1 MFFSQKQFI
10 CLRRVV
16 CIEILI
22 CMLGSSGN
30 SEDKSDFGD
39 YPPQV
44 KQYLQCLFSEGQH
57 RYAFRPDYPG
67 GFDAW
72 RKQARP
78 VLTNLIGLDKISEQV
93 GHHVSKVELMQIDDL
108 GEYTRQRG
116 WIETEP
122 HIRIKFWLLTPKKRG
137 PFPLAILPHGHDSR
151 GYDTSAGVYHD
162 QAHRD
167 RTLSGDRD
175 VAVQAVKRGF
185 LAIAPATRGLA
196 DGGLPDP
203 KGRHGDRGCRAQ
215 LMHCLLAGRTAIGER
230 VWDMQRIIDWAV
242 TLEDVDATNVL
253 MMGNSGGGVTTLYA
267 AACDER
273 ITIAVPSCSFTS
285 YTSPNGYIYHCD
297 CNLVPGILE
306 LGDMCDV
313 AGLIAPRHLLAV
325 NGKKDSLH
333 SAEDVKRSA
342 RGAQAIYTAA
352 GCPDHFEHRWGSEG
366 HRFYKDLMWDFV
378 ADALT
383 K

>member
-1 MFFSQKQFI
+1 MLFSQRRFDYLREII
-10 CLRRVV
+10 C
-16 CIEILI
+16 IAILI
-22 CMLGSSGN
+22 CTFPTYATA
-30 SEDKSDFGD
+30 EDRKDYGD
-39 YPPQV
+39 YPEEV
-44 KQYLQCLFSEGQH
+44 RQYLQSLLSKGQH
-57 RYAFRPDYPG
+57 KHAFRADYPG

-72 RKQARP
+72 QKQTRP
-78 VLTNLIGLDKISEQV
+78 VLHKLVGLDKISEQA
-93 GHHVSKVELMQIDDL
+93 GLHTAKVQLQTIEDMGD
-108 GEYTRQRG
+108 YTRQKG

-122 HIRIKFWLLTPKKRG
+122 HVRILFWLLKPKKHG
-137 PFPLAILPHGHDSR
+137 PFPLAIFPHGHDAR

-162 QAHRD
+162 QAHRSKIL
-167 RTLSGDRD
+167 REDRD

-230 VWDMQRIIDWAV
+230 VWDMQRIIDWA
-242 TLEDVDATNVL
+242 TTRPDVDAKNVL
-253 MMGNSGGGVTTLYA
+253 MMGNSGGGMTTLYT

-273 ITIAVPSCSFTS
+273 ITIAVPSCSFTT

-306 LGDMCDV
+306 LGEMGDV

-325 NGKKDSLH
+325 NGKKDALH
-333 SAEDVKRSA
+333 SSADINRSA
-342 RGAQAIYTAA
+342 KRTRAIYVAA
-352 GCPDHFEHRWGSEG
+352 GYPDRFEHRWGSEG

-378 ADALT
+378 MGALR

>member
-1 MFFSQKQFI
+1 MFFSQKRFI
-10 CLRRVV
+10 CLRGIV
-16 CIEILI
+16 CIGVLI
-22 CMLGSSGN
+22 CLTALCVYA
-30 SEDKSDFGD
+30 EERSDFGD

-44 KQYLQCLFSEGQH
+44 KQYLQSLFGKGQSK
-57 RYAFRPDYPG
+57 YAFRSDYPG

-72 RKQARP
+72 QKQARP
-78 VLTNLIGLDKISEQV
+78 VLNNLIGLDKISEQA
-93 GHHVSKVELMQIDDL
+93 GSHVSQVELIEIDDL

-122 HIRIKFWLLTPKKRG
+122 HVRIKFWLLRPKKRG

-162 QAHRD
+162 QAHQD
-167 RTLSGDRD
+167 KTLGGDRD

-185 LAIAPATRGLA
+185 VAIAPATRGLA

-230 VWDMQRIIDWAV
+230 VWDMQRIIEWAV
-242 TLEDVDATNVL
+242 TLPDVDATNVL
-253 MMGNSGGGVTTLYA
+253 MMGNSGGGVTTLYT

-273 ITIAVPSCSFTS
+273 VTIAVPSCSFTS

-297 CNLVPGILE
+297 CNLVPGIFE
-306 LGDMCDV
+306 FGDMCDV
-313 AGLIAPRHLLAV
+313 AGLVAPRHLLAV

-333 SAEDVKRSA
+333 SAADVNRSA
-342 RGAQAIYTAA
+342 RRTQAIYTAA

-366 HRFYKDLMWDFV
+366 HRFYKDLMWDFA

>member
-1 MFFSQKQFI
+1 
-10 CLRRVV
+10 
-16 CIEILI
+16 
-22 CMLGSSGN
+22 MLPLYGN
-30 SEDKSDFGD
+30 AEDKNDFGD
-39 YPPQV
+39 YPEQV
-44 KQYLQCLFSEGQH
+44 KQYLQYLFTKGQQK
-57 RYAFRPDYPG
+57 YAFRSDYPG
-67 GFDAW
+67 GFDTW
-72 RKQARP
+72 QKQAHP
-78 VLTNLIGLDKISEQV
+78 VLSKLVGLDKISEQV
-93 GHHVSKVELMQIDDL
+93 GHHASKVELMQIDDL
-108 GEYTRQRG
+108 GEYTRQQG

-122 HIRIKFWLLTPKKRG
+122 HVRIKIWLLKPKKRG

-162 QAHRD
+162 QVHRD
-167 RTLSGDRD
+167 STLSGDRD

-242 TLEDVDATNVL
+242 TLPDVDATNVL
-253 MMGNSGGGVTTLYA
+253 MMGNSGGGVTTLYT
-267 AACDER
+267 AACDKR

-297 CNLVPGILE
+297 CNLIPGILE
-306 LGDMCDV
+306 FGEMCDI
-313 AGLIAPRHLLAV
+313 AGLVAPRHLLAV
-325 NGKKDSLH
+325 NGRKDSLH
-333 SAEDVKRSA
+333 SIADINRSA
-342 RGAQAIYTAA
+342 QRAQAIYTAA
-352 GCPDHFEHRWGSEG
+352 GCPNRFEHRWGNEG

-378 ADALT
+378 MDALR